1 MHFMDEMALWGSS
14 PDSEVLDRV
23 QVRLILPGERP
34 RWDELMERHHYLGL
48 HGLVGKALRYVAVF
62 ESHWLALIGWQGAAL
77 KCQARDEWIGW
88 VPVLQYQRLHLIAN
102 NTRFLILPGV
112 RRVNLASR
120 VLSLNLRRLSRDWE
134 AVHGHPVL
142 LAETFVDSSRFT
154 GGCYRAA
161 NWIEVGQTMGYGK
174 SGRRYWW
181 HGQPKQVWV
190 YPLHR
195 RARQWLCEPIVRS
208 QWGCAMSSVVLSV
221 RQMEDL
227 YGRLRRLPDCRQ
239 PRGIRHNFATVLTI
253 SLGAIISGARSY
265 TAIAEWSGKLT
276 QKQLERLRA
285 RRDPET
291 RRYRAP
297 SEPTI
302 RRVLQRA
309 DADAVDRVLGE
320 WLLGFTDRKDAIAI
334 DGKTLRGARRL
345 DGTQVHLLS
354 AFLHQQG
361 VTVAQREVA
370 EKTNEIPEL
379 IRLLEPLDVRGRVI
393 TADPLHTQRETAR
406 YIVEEKGADYV
417 FTVKE
422 NQKTLYQDIEAL
434 QEEDFSP
441 SVQDRRKGSW
451 TFGNS
456 EHSGLHRLERLR

>member
-1 MHFMDEMALWGSS
+1 MEEMVQWGGFM
-14 PDSEVLDRV
+14 DSEVVREV
-23 QVRLILPGERP
+23 EVRLVLPGERQP
-34 RWDELMERHHYLGL
+34 WDQLMESHHYLGL
-48 HGLVGKALRYVAVF
+48 RGLVGKTLRYVAVF
-62 ESHWLALIGWQGAAL
+62 EGHWLALIGWQGAAL

-88 VPVLQYQRLHLIAN
+88 VEVLQYQRLHLIAN

-112 RRVNLASR
+112 RMANLASR

-142 LAETFVDSSRFT
+142 LAETFVDVSRFV

-161 NWIEVGQTMGYGK
+161 NWIAVGQTLGYGK

-195 RARQWLCEPIVRS
+195 RARQWLCEPISHS
-208 QWGCAMSSVVLSV
+208 QWRCGMSHRVLSP

-227 YGRLRRLPDCRQ
+227 YERLRRLPDCRKQ
-239 PRGIRHNFATVLTI
+239 RGIRHHFATVLTI
-253 SLGAIISGARSY
+253 SLGAILSGARSY

-276 QKQLERLRA
+276 QRQLNRLRA
-285 RRDPET
+285 RRHPET
-291 RRYRAP
+291 RRYEAP

-309 DADAVDRVLGE
+309 DADGVDRALGE
-320 WLLGFTDRKDAIAI
+320 WLVWIADRGDGLAI
-334 DGKTLRGARRL
+334 DGKTLKGARRP
-345 DGTQVHLLS
+345 DGSQVHLLS

-361 VTVAQREVA
+361 VTVAQREVG

-379 IRLLEPLDVRGRVI
+379 IPLLAPLDVKGRVV
-393 TADPLHTQRETAR
+393 TADSMHTQRETAR
-406 YIVEEKGADYV
+406 YLVEDKGADYV
-417 FTVKE
+417 FIVKE
-422 NQKTLYQDIEAL
+422 NQKILRQDIEAL

-441 SVQDRRKGSW
+441 SAQDRRERSR
-451 TFGNS
+451 TFRNS

>member
-1 MHFMDEMALWGSS
+1 MEEMTQRDAFL
-14 PDSEVLDRV
+14 DSEAVRGV
-23 QVRLILPGERP
+23 EVRLVLPGERQ
-34 RWDELMERHHYLGL
+34 RWDQLMESHHYLGL
-48 HGLVGKALRYVAVF
+48 RGLVGKTLRYVAVF
-62 ESHWLALIGWQGAAL
+62 EGQWLALIGWQGAAL

-88 VPVLQYQRLHLIAN
+88 VEVLQYQRLHLIAN

-112 RRVNLASR
+112 RMANLASR

-142 LAETFVDSSRFT
+142 LAETFVDISRFA

-161 NWIEVGQTMGYGK
+161 NWIVVGQTLGYGK

-195 RARQWLCEPIVRS
+195 RARQWLSEPISHS
-208 QWGCAMSSVVLSV
+208 QWRCGMSHRVLSEK
-221 RQMEDL
+221 QMTDL
-227 YGRLRRLPDCRQ
+227 YERLRRLPDCRKR
-239 PRGIRHNFATVLTI
+239 RGIRHYFATVLTI
-253 SLGAIISGARSY
+253 SLGAILSGARSY
-265 TAIAEWSGKLT
+265 TAIAEWSEKLT
-276 QKQLERLRA
+276 QRQLERLRA
-285 RRDPET
+285 RRHPET
-291 RRYRAP
+291 RRYEAP

-302 RRVLQRA
+302 RRVLQKA
-309 DADAVDRVLGE
+309 DADGVDRVLGE
-320 WLLGFTDRKDAIAI
+320 WLVFITNPEDAIAI
-334 DGKTLRGARRL
+334 DGKTLRGARRP

-361 VTVAQREVA
+361 VTIAQREVG

-379 IRLLEPLDVRGRVI
+379 KNLLAPLDVRGRVI
-393 TADPLHTQRETAR
+393 TGDPMHTQRETAR

-422 NQKTLYQDIEAL
+422 NQKTLRQDIEAL

-441 SVQDRRKGSW
+441 SVQDRGERSR

-456 EHSGLHRLERLR
+456 EYSGLHHPERLR